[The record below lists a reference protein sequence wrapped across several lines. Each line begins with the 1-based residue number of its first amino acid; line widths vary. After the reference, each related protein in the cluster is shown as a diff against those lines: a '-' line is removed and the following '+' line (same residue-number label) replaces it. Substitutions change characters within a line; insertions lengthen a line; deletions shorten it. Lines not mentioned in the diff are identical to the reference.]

1 MKKGGELME
10 RNGIEVEQLVAT
22 IEAVKEHP
30 DLAQFKF
37 RSETTWLAGGRSE
50 TRIQSFY
57 GTGQED
63 ASRTEPFVLT
73 ADEPPVLLGT
83 NAGPNAVELVLAA
96 LASCLSVGIAYN
108 AAARGIVLQELTLHL
123 EGDVDLRAFLGL
135 SDTVRPGYEG
145 VRVRYHIVSDA
156 SAAQLDSLMAHVEAT
171 SPLLDIIRHPLP
183 VTLIAD

>member
-1 MKKGGELME
+1 M
-10 RNGIEVEQLVAT
+10 
-22 IEAVKEHP
+22 
-30 DLAQFKF
+30 
-37 RSETTWLAGGRSE
+37 
-50 TRIQSFY
+50 
-57 GTGQED
+57 
-63 ASRTEPFVLT
+63 
-73 ADEPPVLLGT
+73 
-83 NAGPNAVELVLAA
+83 
-96 LASCLSVGIAYN
+96 
-108 AAARGIVLQELTLHL
+108 QELTLHL

>member
-1 MKKGGELME
+1 ME
-10 RNGIEVEQLVAT
+10 RNGIAVEQLIGT

-30 DLAQFKF
+30 ELAQFKF
-37 RSETTWLAGGRSE
+37 RSETTWLVGGRSE

-63 ASRTEPFVLT
+63 ASRSAPFVLT
-73 ADEPPVLLGT
+73 SDEPAVLLGT

-108 AAARGIVLQELTLHL
+108 AAARGITLQEVTLHL
-123 EGDVDLRAFLGL
+123 EGDVDLQAFLGL
-135 SDTVRPGYEG
+135 SDAVRPGYEG

-156 SAAQLDSLMAHVEAT
+156 SAEQLDALMAHVEAT
-171 SPLLDIIRHPLP
+171 SPVLDIIRHPLP